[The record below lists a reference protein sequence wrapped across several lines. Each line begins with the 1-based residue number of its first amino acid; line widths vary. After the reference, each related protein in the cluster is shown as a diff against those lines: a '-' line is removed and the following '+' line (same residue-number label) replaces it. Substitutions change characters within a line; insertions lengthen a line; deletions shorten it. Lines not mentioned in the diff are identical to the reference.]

1 MLLASFSSF
10 MGQPTIIVIFELI
23 GAGIVA
29 FGLFSYLK
37 NINIRSQLAAKDAVI
52 ATNQQT
58 IAAFEERLDSLDAKV
73 KALEDDLAA
82 EKDRNESLKI
92 ELDNWERKYKSLESF
107 AAPQLGEELIKRFDQ
122 QEDLLSK
129 MVCALEGIQ
138 AKMDA
143 FDDQQS
149 E

>member
-10 MGQPTIIVIFELI
+10 MGQPTILVVFELI

-37 NINIRSQLAAKDAVI
+37 NINIRSQLSAKDAVI

-58 IAAFEERLDSLDAKV
+58 IASFGERLDSLDAKV
-73 KALEDDLAA
+73 KALEEENAY
-82 EKDRNESLKI
+82 LKT
-92 ELDNWERKYKSLESF
+92 ELTNWEDKYRSLENF
-107 AAPQLGEELIKRFDQ
+107 AAPRLAEKLISMFEH

-129 MVCALEGIQ
+129 MVSALEGIQ
-138 AKMDA
+138 AKIDS